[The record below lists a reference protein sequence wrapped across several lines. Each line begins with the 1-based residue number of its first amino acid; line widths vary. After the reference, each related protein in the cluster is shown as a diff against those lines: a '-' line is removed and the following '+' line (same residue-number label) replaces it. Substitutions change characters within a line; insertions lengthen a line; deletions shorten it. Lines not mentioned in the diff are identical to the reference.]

1 MSSARSS
8 PARLSALLNDLQLLL
23 VKHRQG
29 AVFRQS
35 WEAVIHE
42 LVCVRVHYWQIDL
55 ECYRC
60 MC

>member
-42 LVCVRVHYWQIDL
+42 LVCEGAL
-55 ECYRC
+55 LAN
-60 MC
+60 